1 MAQYPHVRVFYG
13 SDGLV
18 HFMPFTDAIH
28 NGQYAEKHIG
38 QGLVDFTEL
47 DLSKYRLWLE
57 TAKGIPLTMEH
68 YKEIRGAVY
77 DVAETLK
84 HRHSYAFFFLVGLLN
99 NILKTPIYYQDDIE
113 TEQLKQLTIC
123 LEELER
129 ITQLQEVFQQAVEL
143 CLDRENRPDTIM
155 SERLCEFMMGHPE
168 FGDAAVKMQYAL
180 LPKKK
185 GKVDIDTLRD
195 IHDWKLTE
203 REDLL
208 EIMHQGAPGVS
219 LMPYYLIEYL
229 DEMLFFEFTEMLK
242 NGQYVKRCKLC
253 GQYFVLADKRKRD
266 FCDRPYKGKR
276 TCKQVGA
283 KLFFEK
289 GIEAD
294 AFLQQYLTEYNKVYS
309 RRYRAAGKYAEE
321 HSGRDLTEEQFKAW
335 SAMASQARR
344 DYVEGKI
351 SGEEMLARIRVSESE
366 EIKAYDYEQGNV
378 DGRVLNSQK

>member
-1 MAQYPHVRVFYG
+1 MAQYPYIRVFYG
-13 SDGLV
+13 SDGLAY
-18 HFMPFTDAIH
+18 FMSFTDAEH

-38 QGLVDFTEL
+38 QGLIDFVEL
-47 DLSKYRLWLE
+47 DLSKYRLWLAS
-57 TAKGIPLTMEH
+57 AKSIPLTMEH
-68 YKEIRGAVY
+68 YQEVRDAVY

-84 HRHSYAFFFLVGLLN
+84 HKHSYAFFFLVGLLN
-99 NILKTPIYYQDDIE
+99 NIVNTPIYYKADIDAE
-113 TEQLKQLTIC
+113 RLKQLAVC
-123 LEELER
+123 LGELER
-129 ITQLQEVFQQAVEL
+129 VIELQEIFREAVNM
-143 CLDRENRPDTIM
+143 CLNRESRPDKIM
-155 SERLCEFMMGHPE
+155 SERLSEFMMGHPE
-168 FGDAAVKMQYAL
+168 FGDATVKMQYAI

-203 REDLL
+203 QDDLL
-208 EIMHQGAPGVS
+208 EIMHQDGEGVS

-242 NGQYVKRCKLC
+242 NGQYVKCCKLC
-253 GQYFVLADKRKRD
+253 GRYFVLTDKRKRD

-294 AFLQQYLTEYNKVYS
+294 TFLLQYLTEYNKVYS
-309 RRYRAAGKYAEE
+309 RRYRAAGKYAGE

-335 SAMASQARR
+335 SSAASQARR

-351 SGEEMLARIRVSESE
+351 SGEEMLARVRV
-366 EIKAYDYEQGNV
+366 D
-378 DGRVLNSQK
+378 

>member
-13 SDGLV
+13 SDELV
-18 HFMPFTDAIH
+18 HFMLFTEVEH

-38 QGLVDFTEL
+38 QGLIDFVEL
-47 DLSKYRLWLE
+47 DLGKHRLWLE
-57 TAKGIPLTMEH
+57 AAKSIPLTMEH
-68 YKEIRGAVY
+68 YQEIRNAVY

-84 HRHSYAFFFLVGLLN
+84 QKHSYAFFFLVGLLN
-99 NILKTPIYYQDDIE
+99 NILNTPIYYRADIDA
-113 TEQLKQLTIC
+113 EQLKQLAVC

-129 ITQLQEVFQQAVEL
+129 IVQLQEVFREAADM
-143 CLDRENRPDTIM
+143 CLDRENRPDKIM
-155 SERLCEFMMGHPE
+155 SERLCEFMKGHPE
-168 FGDAAVKMQYAL
+168 FGDAAVKMQYAI

-203 REDLL
+203 RDDLL
-208 EIMHQGAPGVS
+208 EIIHQDGEGVS

-253 GQYFVLADKRKRD
+253 GRYFVLVDKRKRD
-266 FCDRPYKGKR
+266 FCERPYKGKR

-289 GIEAD
+289 GLEAD
-294 AFLQQYLTEYNKVYS
+294 AFLQQYLTAYNKIYS
-309 RRYRAAGKYAEE
+309 RRYRAAGKFEGE
-321 HSGRDLTEEQFKAW
+321 IGGKDLTEEQFKEW
-335 SAMASQARR
+335 SDKASQARR

-351 SGEEMLARIRVSESE
+351 SGEEMLARARL
-366 EIKAYDYEQGNV
+366 D
-378 DGRVLNSQK
+378 

>member
-1 MAQYPHVRVFYG
+1 MAQYPHIRVFYG

-18 HFMPFTDAIH
+18 HFMPFTDAEH

-38 QGLVDFTEL
+38 QGLIDFVEL
-47 DLSKYRLWLE
+47 DLSKYRLWLD
-57 TAKGIPLTMEH
+57 TAKTIPLTMAH
-68 YKEIRGAVY
+68 YQKVRDAVY

-84 HRHSYAFFFLVGLLN
+84 HKHSYAFFFLVGLLN
-99 NILKTPIYYQDDIE
+99 NIVNTPVYYKADIDAE
-113 TEQLKQLTIC
+113 RLNQLAVC

-129 ITQLQEVFQQAVEL
+129 VIELREVFREAVDM
-143 CLDRENRPDTIM
+143 CLDRENRPDKIM
-155 SERLCEFMMGHPE
+155 SERLCEFMVGHPA
-168 FGDAAVKMQYAL
+168 FGGAAVKMQYAL

-185 GKVDIDTLRD
+185 GRVDIDTLRD

-203 REDLL
+203 LNDLL
-208 EIMHQGAPGVS
+208 EIMHQEVEGVS

-229 DEMLFFEFTEMLK
+229 DEMLFFEITEMLK

-253 GQYFVLADKRKRD
+253 GRYFVQTDKRKRD

-309 RRYRAAGKYAEE
+309 RRYRAAGKYASE
-321 HSGRDLTEEQFKAW
+321 HSGKDLTAEQFKAW
-335 SAMASQARR
+335 SAAASKARR
-344 DYVEGKI
+344 DYVEGSI
-351 SGEEMLARIRVSESE
+351 SGEEMLSKIRS
-366 EIKAYDYEQGNV
+366 
-378 DGRVLNSQK
+378 LPL

>member
-18 HFMPFTDAIH
+18 HFIPFADAAH
-28 NGQYAEKHIG
+28 NSQYAERHIG
-38 QGLVDFTEL
+38 QGLIDFTEL
-47 DLSKYRLWLE
+47 DLSQYRLWLNM
-57 TAKGIPLTMEH
+57 AKGFPLTMEH
-68 YKEIRGAVY
+68 YQEIRNAIY

-84 HRHSYAFFFLVGLLN
+84 HKHSYAFFFLVGFLN
-99 NILKTPIYYQDDIE
+99 NILNAPIYYRDDIDA
-113 TEQLKQLTIC
+113 EQLKQLADC
-123 LEELER
+123 LEELAR
-129 ITQLQEVFQQAVEL
+129 VIQLQEVFLEAVDM
-143 CLDRENRPDTIM
+143 CLDTENRPDKIM
-155 SERLCEFMMGHPE
+155 SERLCEFMAGHPE
-168 FGDAAVKMQYAL
+168 FGDTPVKMQYAI

-203 REDLL
+203 QDDLL
-208 EIMHQGAPGVS
+208 EIMHQDVKGVS

-253 GQYFVLADKRKRD
+253 GRYFVLADKRKRD
-266 FCDRPYKGKR
+266 FCGRPYKGKR

-309 RRYRAAGKYAEE
+309 RRYRAAGKYAVE
-321 HSGRDLTEEQFKAW
+321 HSGSDLTEEQFKVW
-335 SAMASQARR
+335 SAAASQARH
-344 DYVEGKI
+344 DYVKGRI
-351 SGEEMLARIRVSESE
+351 SGEEMLKRIRL
-366 EIKAYDYEQGNV
+366 D
-378 DGRVLNSQK
+378 

>member
-13 SDGLV
+13 SDGLA
-18 HFMPFTDAIH
+18 HFMPFTDGSH
-28 NGQYAEKHIG
+28 NGQYTEKHIG
-38 QGLVDFTEL
+38 QGLIDFTEL
-47 DLSKYRLWLE
+47 DLGKYRLWLDV
-57 TAKGIPLTMEH
+57 AKGIPFVMKH
-68 YKEIRGAVY
+68 YQEIRNAVF

-99 NILKTPIYYQDDIE
+99 NILKTPIYYKDEIE
-113 TEQLKQLTIC
+113 AEQLKQLAIC

-129 ITQLQEVFQQAVEL
+129 IIQLQEVFREAIEL
-143 CLDRENRPDTIM
+143 CLDRENRPNKIM
-155 SERLCEFMMGHPE
+155 SERLCEFMAGHPE
-168 FGDAAVKMQYAL
+168 FEDAAVKIQYAL

-185 GKVDIDTLRD
+185 GKVDIGTLRD
-195 IHDWKLTE
+195 IHDWNLTAQD
-203 REDLL
+203 DLL
-208 EIMHQGAPGVS
+208 EIMHQDGKGVS
-219 LMPYYLIEYL
+219 LMPYYLIELL

-253 GQYFVLADKRKRD
+253 GRYFVLTDKRKRD
-266 FCDRPYKGKR
+266 FCDRPYKGRR

-289 GIEAD
+289 DIEAD

-309 RRYRAAGKYAEE
+309 RRYRAAGKYAGE

>member
-13 SDGLV
+13 SDGLI

-38 QGLVDFTEL
+38 QGLIDFTEL
-47 DLSKYRLWLE
+47 DLSEYRLLLD
-57 TAKGIPLTMEH
+57 TTKGIPLTMEH
-68 YKEIRGAVY
+68 YQEIRNAVY

-84 HRHSYAFFFLVGLLN
+84 QKHSYAFFFLVGLLN
-99 NILKTPIYYQDDIE
+99 NILKTPIYYKDDIDA
-113 TEQLKQLTIC
+113 EQLKQLAIC

-129 ITQLQEVFQQAVEL
+129 VLELQEVFREAVDM
-143 CLDRENRPDTIM
+143 CLDRENRPDKIM
-155 SERLCEFMMGHPE
+155 SERLCAFVAGHPE
-168 FGDAAVKMQYAL
+168 FGDAAVKMQYAI

-208 EIMHQGAPGVS
+208 EIMHQDGEGVS

-253 GQYFVLADKRKRD
+253 GRYFVLADKRKRD
-266 FCDRPYKGKR
+266 FCDRQYKGRR
-276 TCKQVGA
+276 TCRQVGA

-289 GIEAD
+289 GLEAD
-294 AFLQQYLTEYNKVYS
+294 RFLQQYLTEYNKVYS

-321 HSGRDLTEEQFKAW
+321 HSGKDLTEEQFKAW
-335 SAMASQARR
+335 SAAASQARC
-344 DYVEGKI
+344 DYVEGNI
-351 SGEEMLARIRVSESE
+351 SGDEMLARVQL
-366 EIKAYDYEQGNV
+366 D
-378 DGRVLNSQK
+378 